1 MLISTS
7 RKPSQKTRKF
17 CKNLA
22 HATGST
28 NVNRGKSNMRELL
41 LKALELD
48 EHNLAIVNE
57 IKGNP
62 SRVTFYSN
70 KGEILLI
77 ILIGVTTSNERC
89 HILPKNLKIVSK
101 VEKLNV
107 LSEILGFELVDKA
120 SENYILISKEDDLI
134 AKINFVNKFGD
145 KKDFR
150 WGIMNVDSPLESIKS
165 DIAIEFEN
173 QKQAKIIYESIILE
187 FETAPD
193 YRSSMSLTLDES
205 RILIRIDAE
214 DSTSFRASV
223 NSAIKWIKLSLEI
236 NNLTI

>member
-28 NVNRGKSNMRELL
+28 SVNRGKSNMRE
-41 LKALELD
+41 
-48 EHNLAIVNE
+48 LAIVNE

-145 KKDFR
+145 KTDLQ
-150 WGIMNVDSPLESIKS
+150 INVK
-165 DIAIEFEN
+165 
-173 QKQAKIIYESIILE
+173 KI
-187 FETAPD
+187 
-193 YRSSMSLTLDES
+193 LDGE
-205 RILIRIDAE
+205 L
-214 DSTSFRASV
+214 
-223 NSAIKWIKLSLEI
+223 
-236 NNLTI
+236 